1 MLPFFKDESTPI
13 SINSSGFHT
22 LRSALSHL
30 LAIAAFGFGFGG
42 GIVSGMQGKPQA
54 VATTTCANLERYS
67 RLAIGLTQSQAELI
81 LQPGIEESRSA
92 TTSVIKWQNSDGSYI
107 KATFEGN
114 KLKVKEQKGLSGQK
128 SCSM

>member
-1 MLPFFKDESTPI
+1 MLPFFKDESTPTP
-13 SINSSGFHT
+13 INSQGFHT
-22 LRSALSHL
+22 LRSVLS
-30 LAIAAFGFGFGG
+30 
-42 GIVSGMQGKPQA
+42 IVSGMQGKPQP

-67 RLAIGLTQSQAELI
+67 RLAIGLTQAQAELI

-92 TTSVIKWQNSDGSYI
+92 TTSVIKWQNTDGSYI